1 MKWFLLKAAKNDE
14 FESTCE
20 SSLCAEEQRMRRVSN
35 LAASFPSSG
44 LDKSRESIESANSLE
59 RSQDDR
65 KSAEVS
71 VTQGVSVGSSVWL
84 PTSSETVSFK
94 FVVEIAVSEF
104 AWSPEVSVTHCAS
117 SETTG
122 FIDWVIWGGIC
133 RVHLSVPTTNSRV
146 KRLSQLS
153 RLGRKGYALGI
164 RLEWERRWWGGCSA
178 AMMVPERSCRTEDG
192 KNRLDFWTL
201 AELSGQIGVVKA

>member
-1 MKWFLLKAAKNDE
+1 
-14 FESTCE
+14 
-20 SSLCAEEQRMRRVSN
+20 MRRVSN

-44 LDKSRESIESANSLE
+44 LDKSRETIESANSLE

-104 AWSPEVSVTHCAS
+104 A
-117 SETTG
+117 
-122 FIDWVIWGGIC
+122 
-133 RVHLSVPTTNSRV
+133 
-146 KRLSQLS
+146 
-153 RLGRKGYALGI
+153 
-164 RLEWERRWWGGCSA
+164 
-178 AMMVPERSCRTEDG
+178 
-192 KNRLDFWTL
+192 
-201 AELSGQIGVVKA
+201 